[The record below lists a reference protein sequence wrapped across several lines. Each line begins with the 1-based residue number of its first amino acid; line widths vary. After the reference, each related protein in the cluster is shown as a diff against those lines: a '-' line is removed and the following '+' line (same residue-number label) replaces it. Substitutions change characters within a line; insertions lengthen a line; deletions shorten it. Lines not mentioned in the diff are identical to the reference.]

1 MSSMQN
7 PKQSSPGEKLQGK
20 VDRTDEPEKT
30 LWSGTFSAKSMVGTW
45 IVLGLITIAVIISLS
60 AVPALQTANVKNVI
74 LIVLAV
80 AWIAA
85 ALQLGYR
92 KLAHFYELTDQR
104 LKHRDGI
111 LIRQNNRVE
120 VIDVDDVSFKQGIVE
135 TLFNV
140 GTIRIRSSDTSHP
153 ELVLRGISNV
163 KYVSDLIDNARR
175 NERRKRGIY
184 VESV

>member
-1 MSSMQN
+1 MSSIPNSKDPTPSDKLRGN
-7 PKQSSPGEKLQGK
+7 P
-20 VDRTDEPEKT
+20 DRTDTPEEK
-30 LWSGTFSAKSMVGTW
+30 LWSGSFSAKSMIGTW
-45 IVLGLITIAVIISLS
+45 LILALITIGAIVALSMIAALKSPTVRNAV
-60 AVPALQTANVKNVI
+60 

-80 AWIAA
+80 LWVGA

-92 KLAHFYELTDQR
+92 KLAHSYELTNQR

-120 VIDVDDVSFKQGIVE
+120 VIDIDDVSFTQGIIE
-135 TLFNV
+135 TMLNV

-163 KYVSDLIDNARR
+163 KYVSDLMDDARR
-175 NERRKRGIY
+175 NERRKRGLY
-184 VESV
+184 VESI